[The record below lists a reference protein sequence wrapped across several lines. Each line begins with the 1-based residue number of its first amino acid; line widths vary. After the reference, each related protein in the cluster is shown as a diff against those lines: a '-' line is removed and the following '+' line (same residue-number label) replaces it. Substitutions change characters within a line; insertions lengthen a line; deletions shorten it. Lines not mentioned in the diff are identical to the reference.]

1 MKYHLRHVHYKFTI
15 PMDSSTYMEGYMTF
29 PSTNTGI
36 NLLTEVNNR
45 LGAIQH
51 EGFPLLL
58 ICSVSDLGETVD
70 PNN

>member
-1 MKYHLRHVHYKFTI
+1 MKYHLWLVNYKFTTS
-15 PMDSSTYMEGYMTF
+15 PGTATYMEGYMTF
-29 PSTNTGI
+29 PSANTGI
-36 NLLTEVNNR
+36 NLLTEINNR